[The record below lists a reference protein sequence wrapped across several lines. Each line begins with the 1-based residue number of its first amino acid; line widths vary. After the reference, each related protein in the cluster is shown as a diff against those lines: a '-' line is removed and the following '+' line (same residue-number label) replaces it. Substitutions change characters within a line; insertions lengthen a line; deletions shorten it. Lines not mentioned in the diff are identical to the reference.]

1 MVLLKFPLLKTKE
14 SDETPADLRRR
25 IAFMLITFS
34 LSCIT
39 SLLYTI
45 HQQWTGRLSAWPV
58 LFGAALLG
66 SLGAFLLRKR
76 CCYLVNKI
84 SIVATLLLHLFFL
97 WDVQGGLNTWTTFP
111 TTMPTFTA
119 WQRMVLTQAL
129 LWLGPSILWILF
141 NVSHTRQPKV
151 RISILV
157 ASSLGIL
164 LQRTFLRYLEPL
176 TLLLG
181 AHLILLGGVTLF
193 CIGENASKHQR
204 WGRIALP
211 LLLVGLFAFTA
222 PTLRQINTLP
232 NPLHVVPFA
241 PIAMR
246 DTTQSPIANI
256 TTQRI
261 ANGAFARTNTPEE
274 KQALL
279 ASQSL
284 ALLFKPNQDARIAIR
299 ARANDNFFPN
309 ADTGTT
315 GKLVGAYDVLWI
327 ELPEAWQIEEADYF
341 KSSVLQSLKPLLVE
355 DGVLIYHLDVRP
367 LTRASLLARAQA
379 MANIFPHV
387 QLWATSATHWQ
398 LLASKQPLT
407 TANHQALLALEQ
419 RPHIRELYTAHQMP
433 PPFLL
438 LAARVSSDLLS
449 LIQPEERFTLKGG
462 EHKLARKV
470 LFQPDTLRHDLES
483 KHQLVFEWLNAT
495 ASLSQHTIA
504 E

>member
-1 MVLLKFPLLKTKE
+1 MAFFQSPLLIQKKNG
-14 SDETPADLRRR
+14 ETSPECYRR
-25 IAFMLITFS
+25 IAFMLISFS
-34 LSCIT
+34 LSCIA

-45 HQQWTGRLSAWPV
+45 HQQWSGRLSLWPV
-58 LFGAALLG
+58 MLGALLLG
-66 SLGAFLLRKR
+66 TLGAIFLRKR
-76 CCYLVNKI
+76 GCYLINKI
-84 SIVATLLLHLFFL
+84 AIIGIFLFHLIFL
-97 WDVQGGLNTWTTFP
+97 WDVQVILTDWQTLSAHPLTYGAWL
-111 TTMPTFTA
+111 TMMFTHA
-119 WQRMVLTQAL
+119 FF
-129 LWLGPSILWILF
+129 WLAPSITWILF
-141 NVSHTRQPKV
+141 NITHTRQPKM
-151 RISILV
+151 RISIVV
-157 ASSLGIL
+157 AASLGIL
-164 LQRTFLRYLEPL
+164 LQRTFLRYFDPI
-176 TLLLG
+176 TLLLC
-181 AHLILLGGVTLF
+181 AHLILLSGISVLCMFGKTFVFKAWMRLMPV
-193 CIGENASKHQR
+193 I
-204 WGRIALP
+204 
-211 LLLVGLFAFTA
+211 LLVGIFAICA
-222 PTLRQINTLP
+222 PTLRHIRSLP
-232 NPLHVVPFA
+232 NPLHVLPFA
-241 PIAMR
+241 PIAIR
-246 DTTQSPIANI
+246 DATQSPIADI
-256 TTQRI
+256 STQRI
-261 ANGAFARTNTPEE
+261 ANGTYARINTLEE

-341 KSSVLQSLKPLLVE
+341 KHSVLQSLKPLLVE

-379 MANIFPHV
+379 IANIFPHL

-419 RPHIRELYTAHQMP
+419 RPQLRQVYTTHQMP

-438 LAARVSSDLLS
+438 LAARVTPDLLS
-449 LIQPEERFTLKGG
+449 LIQPDEHLTLKGG
-462 EHKLARKV
+462 EHKLARRT
-470 LFQPDTLRHDLES
+470 LFQPHTLRHDLES

-495 ASLSQHTIA
+495 SSLSKHAIS